1 MKKKINY
8 FLQAFV
14 IYFLFFIGRILGLN
28 LSRKFF
34 ALLFRILGPYLKS
47 KKVISQNLKNYNKNL
62 SLIDENKIIKSM
74 WENYGMTFIEYIFL
88 NQIRKSNS
96 HMNIEGKEIL
106 LEILREKKPVIFIS
120 GHFANFELMSMEIS
134 KNNIPLA
141 TIYRP
146 LNNFFLN
153 PFMEY
158 LRKKYVCKYQI
169 KKGLSGVK
177 EAINYISKK
186 YSIALMID
194 QRVGESDRY
203 NFFDKLAHTTSL
215 PAQLSIKFDLNVIP
229 VFIRREK
236 DNKFTIKFYEKI
248 NPKNFE
254 YNKRKITEKL
264 NRVLEQMVIKNPNQW
279 IWTHDRWK

>member
-1 MKKKINY
+1 
-8 FLQAFV
+8 
-14 IYFLFFIGRILGLN
+14 
-28 LSRKFF
+28 
-34 ALLFRILGPYLKS
+34 
-47 KKVISQNLKNYNKNL
+47 
-62 SLIDENKIIKSM
+62 
-74 WENYGMTFIEYIFL
+74 
-88 NQIRKSNS
+88 
-96 HMNIEGKEIL
+96 MNIEGKEIL
-106 LEILREKKPVIFIS
+106 LEILREKNLLYLFQDILLILNSCQWKYQKIIS
-120 GHFANFELMSMEIS
+120 LWQPYIGLLI
-134 KNNIPLA
+134 I
-141 TIYRP
+141 
-146 LNNFFLN
+146 FLN

-177 EAINYISKK
+177 EAINYINKE

-229 VFIRREK
+229 VFIKREK

-248 NPKNFE
+248 NPKNFD

-264 NRVLEQMVIKNPNQW
+264 NKVLEQMVIKNPNQW

>member
-1 MKKKINY
+1 
-8 FLQAFV
+8 
-14 IYFLFFIGRILGLN
+14 
-28 LSRKFF
+28 
-34 ALLFRILGPYLKS
+34 
-47 KKVISQNLKNYNKNL
+47 
-62 SLIDENKIIKSM
+62 
-74 WENYGMTFIEYIFL
+74 
-88 NQIRKSNS
+88 
-96 HMNIEGKEIL
+96 
-106 LEILREKKPVIFIS
+106 
-120 GHFANFELMSMEIS
+120 MSMEIS
-134 KNNIPLA
+134 KIISLWQPYIGLL
-141 TIYRP
+141 II
-146 LNNFFLN
+146 FFKSVYGV
-153 PFMEY
+153 FE
-158 LRKKYVCKYQI
+158 KYVCKYQI

-177 EAINYISKK
+177 EAINYISKN
-186 YSIALMID
+186 SIALMID